1 MSQPDM
7 IILGKIAGV
16 FGVKG
21 WVKVFSHTEQRD
33 GILGYTPWFL
43 RIAGEWQVF
52 KVLVGQAQGKIL
64 VAQLQGIDTREQA
77 ERLLGC
83 EIAIPRE
90 QLQSLRDGEYYWA
103 DLKGMRVVTDT
114 GVDFGVVDALF
125 ETGAND
131 VMVVNGERERLVPWI
146 MGDVIKS
153 VSLDDRII
161 VVDWDPDF

>member
-1 MSQPDM
+1 M
-7 IILGKIAGV
+7 
-16 FGVKG
+16 
-21 WVKVFSHTEQRD
+21 
-33 GILGYTPWFL
+33 
-43 RIAGEWQVF
+43 
-52 KVLVGQAQGKIL
+52 
-64 VAQLQGIDTREQA
+64 AQLQGIDTREQA

-90 QLQSLRDGEYYWA
+90 QLQSLRDGEYYWS

-114 GVDFGVVDALF
+114 GIDFGVVDALF